1 MSKWIVVATVRLAV
15 EFEDDETPTAKSA
28 EYVASSIGLNI
39 WKEGSSK
46 KVGRFKVSS
55 ETTTIQSVERVGNS
69 KKPPDN
75 GGEGLARRK
84 K

>member
-15 EFEDDETPTAKSA
+15 EFEDDDTPTEKSA

-46 KVGRFKVSS
+46 KVGRFKVSN
-55 ETTTIQSVERVGNS
+55 EATTIQSVERVGNS

-75 GGEGLARRK
+75 GGGGLARK
-84 K
+84 KK